1 MPNPALQFNQTEL
14 LQKAEQ
20 SLHAIDIIGR
30 KLIIGRSTCRNPG
43 SELILIQLEAKLIR
57 HASQVCY
64 LNQRYRGTKYPS
76 LNEWL
81 TYVNLLPTE
90 IVAVLKCLQT
100 FCVLITMNDKELLD
114 ICEKLRFTSDGR
126 RRLRKSSYSLRSYI
140 SKWKGYLL
148 EFIDV

>member
-1 MPNPALQFNQTEL
+1 MPNSALQVNHTEW
-14 LQKAEQ
+14 LQKVEQ

-30 KLIIGRSTCRNPG
+30 KLIIGRSTCRNAG
-43 SELILIQLEAKLIR
+43 SEPMLIQLEAKLIR

-64 LNQRYRGTKYPS
+64 INQRYRGTKYPP

-90 IVAVLKCLQT
+90 IVTVLECLKT
-100 FCVLITMNDKELLD
+100 FCVLITVNDKELLD
-114 ICEKLRFTSDGR
+114 ISERFRFTSDGR

-140 SKWKGYLL
+140 SKWKGY
-148 EFIDV
+148 FWNF